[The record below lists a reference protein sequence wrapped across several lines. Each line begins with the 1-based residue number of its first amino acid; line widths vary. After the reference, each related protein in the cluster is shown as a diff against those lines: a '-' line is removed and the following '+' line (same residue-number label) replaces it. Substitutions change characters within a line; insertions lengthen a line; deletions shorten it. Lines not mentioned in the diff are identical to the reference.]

1 MPFQPDPETTQIL
14 SDLNATYRCTG
25 IAPPLG
31 RDDDGKMT
39 PIGPSK
45 YRAEIIDMT
54 LNVPFAS
61 AEAGSK
67 ADAVRLAAQA
77 AVTAPKPLTPA
88 QRAELAR
95 TGNES
100 LVLAEQRAEIERL
113 KAELAATKATGD
125 KGEKRP
131 AGAGRSRAAAAA
143 AG

>member
-67 ADAVRLAAQA
+67 AEAVRLAAQA

-113 KAELAATKATGD
+113 KAELAARTGD
-125 KGEKRP
+125 DKGDKRT
-131 AGAGRSRAAAAA
+131 AGGGRSKAAAAA

>member
-1 MPFQPDPETTQIL
+1 MPFQPDPETAQIL

-25 IAPPLG
+25 IAPPLEK
-31 RDDDGKMT
+31 DDGGKFA
-39 PIGPSK
+39 PVGPSSYK
-45 YRAEIIDMT
+45 AEIIDLT
-54 LNVPFAS
+54 LGTIYAS
-61 AEAGSK
+61 ATAGSK

-113 KAELAATKATGD
+113 KAELAARTGD
-125 KGEKRP
+125 DKGDKRT
-131 AGAGRSRAAAAA
+131 AGGGRSKAAAAA